1 AAGLTTKSGLMVG
14 LGEEAAE
21 VLGLLRDLRDSQ
33 VDIITIGQYLQPTP
47 KHLQV
52 ARYVHPDEFA
62 MYKEEGLKLGFGKID
77 SGPLVRSSY
86 HAEEAFEYDSP
97 LESA

>member
-1 AAGLTTKSGLMVG
+1 MLG
-14 LGEEAAE
+14 LGEEQPEVRELLKALRQAE
-21 VLGLLRDLRDSQ
+21 

-62 MYKEEGLKLGFGKID
+62 AWKQEALGMGFTKVD

-86 HAEEAFEYDSP
+86 HAEETMAFDSP
-97 LESA
+97 V